1 MEKIR
6 LITEKKDVQDRAIDY
21 LQTIGWEYIPP
32 SDLQEK
38 REYDIKEPFI
48 LEILEKKLKE
58 LNPGIITDES
68 VQDVIRR
75 LRLIPSTLTG
85 NQEFLEYLRGKK
97 TVYVEKGRREGILN

>member
-32 SDLQEK
+32 ADLQEK
-38 REYDIKEPFI
+38 RGYDIKEPFI

-58 LNPGIITDES
+58 LYLFTFFRMIL
-68 VQDVIRR
+68 RR
-75 LRLIPSTLTG
+75 
-85 NQEFLEYLRGKK
+85 
-97 TVYVEKGRREGILN
+97 